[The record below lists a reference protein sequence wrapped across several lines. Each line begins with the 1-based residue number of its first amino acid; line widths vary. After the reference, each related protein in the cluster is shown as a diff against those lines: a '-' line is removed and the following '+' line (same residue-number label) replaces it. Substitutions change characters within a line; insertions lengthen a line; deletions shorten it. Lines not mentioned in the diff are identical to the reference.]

1 MTARFPA
8 AEHEGRQ
15 RPGLQESWCEAF
27 SFEFNGSGP
36 PGGFLTLVLRPNL
49 GQAWLWAFG
58 VTADDQATVADLDL
72 QVPDGL
78 TVSSDGLE
86 AELACEQPLLEWT
99 VRLESPSLA
108 MDLRF
113 ETTGDADAT
122 PEPPS
127 YALPCRVRGRL
138 RVGAQEIDFDGWGW
152 RGHLWT
158 DVDWS
163 NLGTRVLGR
172 SDDGDRVLAMG
183 AGRDTLDVTIE
194 PVASTTVE
202 AAAPDGSP
210 VPIRRELGRLRT
222 GDGRSGW
229 GWLAGPDQPSQDGA
243 SQDSA
248 SQDSASQDNVN

>member
-138 RVGAQEIDFDGWGW
+138 RGGAQEIDFDGWGW

-194 PVASTTVE
+194 PSRPPRSRPPRRTGRRCRSAGSWAGCAPGT
-202 AAAPDGSP
+202 AAPAGDGSP
-210 VPIRRELGRLRT
+210 APTNPVRTVPVRT
-222 GDGRSGW
+222 VPVRTMSISERG
-229 GWLAGPDQPSQDGA
+229 
-243 SQDSA
+243 
-248 SQDSASQDNVN
+248 